1 MGKIFSPWSYEEV
14 NNLNKRQ
21 QIQTMHPYTCGD
33 CGKELI
39 AYFSGWKCSDVT
51 CEYKQNWAHAVDVKG
66 G

>member
-21 QIQTMHPYTCGD
+21 QIQTQHPYTCGD

-39 AYFSGWKCSDVT
+39 AYFSGWRCSDVT

>member
-21 QIQTMHPYTCGD
+21 QIQTIHPYTCGD

-51 CEYKQNWAHAVDVKG
+51 CEYKQNWAHAIDVRG